1 MCSVR
6 ASAPIHSPKSRRP
19 RPPQEDWS
27 CLHILVNNYA
37 AGKANAIEAVLE
49 AAGAST
55 EATRGASMTPF
66 LMACGTAHS
75 QAINVLIEHRA
86 NIMATSSEGTTAL
99 DMVWHNHW
107 LAEKLQKLHVP
118 RGEGVS
124 GKGRRPL

>member
-19 RPPQEDWS
+19 RPPQEGWN
-27 CLHILVNNYA
+27 CFHLLANNYA
-37 AGKANAIEAVLE
+37 LGKADAIEAVLE
-49 AAGAST
+49 AGASI

-66 LMACGTAHS
+66 LMACATAHS
-75 QAINVLIEHRA
+75 QAMQVLIRHQA

-124 GKGRRPL
+124 GKGRRPP